1 MPKACET
8 VKIACIHLKVRE
20 CSTLQ
25 TRKIIDILK
34 SDKVGISCELFP
46 PKQGT
51 ELQNSLEIVNKIA
64 QVRPSYMSVTYGAG
78 GSTVGYSAALAKQVQ
93 DNDIPA
99 LAHLTCVKADEE
111 KIKEVLS
118 QLKANG
124 IENILALRGDIP
136 AGMEKDAMGSFAHA
150 SDLMHF
156 IKKQGDFCI
165 GGAAYP
171 EGHPESGSLAQDI
184 ANTRYKVDAGV
195 DFLVTQMFFDNT
207 ILYNY
212 MFRLLQAGINVPV
225 VPGIMPVTNASQII
239 RICQL
244 SGTKLPPQFRA
255 MVERFADKPAALKQ
269 AGIAYATGQIIDLIS
284 NGFNHV
290 HIYTMNRPEII
301 GGIMAN
307 LSEIVKD

>member
-1 MPKACET
+1 MKT
-8 VKIACIHLKVRE
+8 
-20 CSTLQ
+20 T
-25 TRKIIDILK
+25 KIIDILRT
-34 SDKVGISCELFP
+34 DKVSISCELFP
-46 PKQGT
+46 PKLGT

-64 QVRPSYMSVTYGAG
+64 KVNPSYMSVTYGAG
-78 GSTVGYSAALAKQVQ
+78 GSTVGYSAALAKEVQ
-93 DNDIPA
+93 DNGIPA
-99 LAHLTCVKADEE
+99 LAHLTCVKANEA
-111 KIKEVLS
+111 KIQEVLG
-118 QLKANG
+118 QLQANG

-136 AGMEKDAMGSFAHA
+136 AGMEKDAIGSFAHA
-150 SDLMHF
+150 SDLMRF
-156 IKKQGDFCI
+156 IKEQGDFCV

-184 ANTRYKVDAGV
+184 ENTKYKVEAGV

-212 MFRLLQAGINVPV
+212 MFRLLKAGINVPV
-225 VPGIMPVTNASQII
+225 VPGIMPVTNANQII

-255 MVERFADKPAALKQ
+255 MVEKFADKPAALKQ
-269 AGIAYATGQIIDLIS
+269 AGIAYATGQIIDLVS
-284 NGFNHV
+284 NGFSHV

-301 GGIMAN
+301 GGIMTN